1 MLLHAFYN
9 LEGSGDVLLVRLGS
23 GTTSV
28 IETVGDLVV
37 LKDAQKTIGY
47 NLLNASKHFD
57 KLGNGKIEI
66 TPDFVEKLNN
76 ILKSNGLEEVSS
88 DFNDHFIVGK
98 VVECELHPDSDHL
111 HICQVDKGYEQVQI
125 VCGAK
130 NIAKDQLVVVAEENA
145 VMPSGL
151 IIKPS
156 KLRGQPSAGMICS
169 SIELNLL
176 DIPYEGILVLDENL
190 YSVGENFYKR
200 YGELNV

>member
-9 LEGSGDVLLVRLGS
+9 LEASGDVLLIRLGQ
-23 GTTSV
+23 GTTTSYQ
-28 IETVGDLVV
+28 TTGDLVI
-37 LKDAQKTIGY
+37 LKDDQKVIGY
-47 NLLNASKHFD
+47 NLLNASHYFTT
-57 KLGNGKIEI
+57 LGTGKIEI
-66 TPDFVEKLNN
+66 TADFVAKLNDL
-76 ILKSNGLEEVSS
+76 LKNHDLDIVSS
-88 DFNDHFIVGK
+88 DCNDHFIVGK
-98 VVECELHPDSDHL
+98 VVACDTHPDSDHL

-156 KLRGQPSAGMICS
+156 KLRGQSSAGMICS
-169 SIELNLL
+169 SVELNLL
-176 DIPYEGILVLDENL
+176 DIPYEGILVLDDNL
-190 YSVGENFYKR
+190 YTIGEHFYKR